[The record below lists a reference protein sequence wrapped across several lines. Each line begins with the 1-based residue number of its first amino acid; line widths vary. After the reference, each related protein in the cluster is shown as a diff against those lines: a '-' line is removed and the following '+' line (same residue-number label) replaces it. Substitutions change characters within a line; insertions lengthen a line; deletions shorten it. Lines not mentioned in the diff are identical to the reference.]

1 MDTINIDDFLEN
13 DIIKEDSFRKIADN
27 HNWKIYK
34 NKKILIKG
42 CASVPIPTWAYMILV
57 SKLTPYAKKFY
68 SESYVQ
74 LMRYIKNT
82 VTASKSTS

>member
-27 HNWKIYK
+27 HNWEIYK

-42 CASVPIPTWAYMILV
+42 CASVPIPTWAYLIV
-57 SKLTPYAKKFY
+57 VTKLLKYTDKIYFGEKCSAVKIY
-68 SESYVQ
+68 
-74 LMRYIKNT
+74 
-82 VTASKSTS
+82 